1 MEQTRFVSLLISH
14 VVHCSNPN
22 NHCTSNYHWTSNYHC
37 TSKYHRTSNYHWTS
51 NYHRTTNYN
60 DRYVCTVSRKETD
73 SV

>member
-22 NHCTSNYHWTSNYHC
+22 YHCTSN
-37 TSKYHRTSNYHWTS
+37 YHRTSNYHWTS
-51 NYHRTTNYN
+51 NYHRTTTYN
-60 DRYVCTVSRKETD
+60 GRYVCTVSRKETD